1 VTENLRQG
9 ALYAPNRHDSVCS
22 ADFRSDASACG
33 RRFRTFNMVDDFK
46 REALHI
52 EIDASALTRGTKQ
65 RRRHPSTVRRR
76 NWLSLAA
83 RFVHFSPPITP
94 RCTRASNFSHSTLLR
109 KV

>member
-52 EIDASALTRGTKQ
+52 EIDAAALTR
-65 RRRHPSTVRRR
+65 RHKAASTASFNRPPPKLAFARSSFR
-76 NWLSLAA
+76 SL
-83 RFVHFSPPITP
+83 
-94 RCTRASNFSHSTLLR
+94 
-109 KV
+109 